1 MTTFWEFLFGPNFS
15 SSQHSLFSQFIV
27 LLPNNK
33 NALPTFGKREF
44 MSMKRYILI
53 IMSALFIFMSSDI
66 YAQRRNPAKNA
77 DLAFGRKQ
85 YTEAA
90 DRYKKAYRKVRR
102 NKDERNRISF
112 QMGECYRLIGLTKR
126 AEPYYKRLLK
136 TEYPNT
142 HPEVY
147 LYLAETYKMNE
158 KYKDAIEMY
167 ETYAQKVPDDP
178 RGQLGVETT
187 QQIQEW
193 MENPSK
199 YQLTEMKKVN
209 SSKDSDF
216 GACWLNNNYNEIIF
230 TSTRDAA
237 TGKEKDGI
245 TGQEFADFFISKQDR
260 KGDWSTPVLADENEN
275 INTEASE
282 GTPFMN
288 SKYTKLYFTRCQN
301 GAHRKNGCQIMV
313 AGRSGGSFSEAR
325 PVEIAGVDTLD
336 IVGHPTLS
344 SDELIMYFAAERKG
358 GFGGNDIWVAMRD
371 NVSEP
376 FKHPF
381 NLGERINTAGNEVFP
396 FLRYDT
402 TLYFASDGHGGM
414 GGLDIFVTSM
424 DTAGEWGEPRNLKYP
439 INSIGDDFAIV
450 FHPNDERGFISSNR
464 GNSRGLDNIYYF
476 EEPPILFTF
485 SGTVKDAKTK
495 QYVSN
500 ASVRMVGSDGSN
512 NMTRTNEKGYFNFSN
527 SQLNKNTT
535 YDITID
541 KDNYFTL
548 TAQETT
554 IGLEFSKDIEKDYDI
569 EPIPQEP
576 IMLPD
581 ILYDLGKWDLKPQ
594 FEDSLQGLIETL
606 QVNPTI
612 TIELASHTDSR
623 DTDEH
628 NDILSQKRAQSVV
641 DYLII
646 RGIDPLR
653 LTAKGYGERVPRTIQ
668 KDMTVR
674 GYTFKAG
681 TRLTEDFINKL
692 PNNDV
697 KEAAHQ
703 MNRRTEFRI
712 LSKDFVPRDHI
723 NEGST
728 VNIAINP
735 QEDQT
740 VTFTTNKAGY
750 FNFVANVDGYKE
762 TFTYS
767 QNADFCISES
777 HALELLK
784 DGRITA
790 ENFKG
795 DVDKILTTGGIQN
808 GALVV
813 IREVRIAGRSLY
825 DVECK
830 VVSKMV
836 EHWVIGQK
844 NMKQLGN
851 FEFDTKEKKLK
862 FK

>member
-1 MTTFWEFLFGPNFS
+1 
-15 SSQHSLFSQFIV
+15 
-27 LLPNNK
+27 
-33 NALPTFGKREF
+33 
-44 MSMKRYILI
+44 MKRYLLI
-53 IMSALFIFMSSDI
+53 MMSALFIFMGSDL

-112 QMGECYRLIGLTKR
+112 QMAECYRLIGLTKR

-147 LYLAETYKMNE
+147 LYLAETYKMNQKFKE
-158 KYKDAIEMY
+158 AIEMY
-167 ETYAQKVPDDP
+167 EAYSEKMPEDP
-178 RGQLGVETT
+178 RGPLGVETT
-187 QQIQEW
+187 QMIEEW

-209 SSKDSDF
+209 STKDCDYS
-216 GACWLNNNYNEIIF
+216 ACWTNNNYNEIIF
-230 TSTRDAA
+230 TSNRDAA

-260 KGDWSTPVLADENEN
+260 KGDWSTPVLADEGEN

-313 AGRSGGSFSEAR
+313 AGKSGGAFSEAR

-358 GFGGNDIWVAMRD
+358 GFGGNDIYVAMRD
-371 NVSEP
+371 NATEA

-402 TLYFASDGHGGM
+402 VLYFASDGHGGM

-439 INSIGDDFAIV
+439 INSTGDDFAIM
-450 FHPNDERGFISSNR
+450 FHPTEERGFMSSNR

-476 EEPPILFTF
+476 EEPPVLFTF

-500 ASVRMVGSDGSN
+500 ASVRLVGSDGSN
-512 NMTRTNEKGYFNFSN
+512 NMTRTSDKGYFSFSS
-527 SQLNKNTT
+527 SQMNKNTT

-541 KDNYFTL
+541 KENYFTL

-668 KDMTVR
+668 KDMTVK

-681 TRLTEDFINKL
+681 TRLTEDFINSL
-692 PNNDV
+692 PNTEV

-712 LSKDFVPRDHI
+712 LSKDYVPRTQI
-723 NEGST
+723 KEGGT

-735 QEDQT
+735 QEDQSEMFT
-740 VTFTTNKAGY
+740 VDKKGY
-750 FNFVANVDGYKE
+750 FNFVANVDGYNE
-762 TFTYS
+762 PFVFS
-767 QNADFCISES
+767 QNADFCVSENR
-777 HALELLK
+777 ALELLK

-790 ENFKG
+790 DDFKG
-795 DVDKILTTGGIQN
+795 DVDKILTTGGIKD
-808 GALVV
+808 GSIVV
-813 IREVRIAGRSLY
+813 IKEVRIAGRSLY
-825 DVECK
+825 NVDCK
-830 VVSKMV
+830 VVSKMI
-836 EHWVIGQK
+836 EQWVIGQK

-851 FEFDTKEKKLK
+851 FEFDTKDKKLK

>member
-1 MTTFWEFLFGPNFS
+1 
-15 SSQHSLFSQFIV
+15 
-27 LLPNNK
+27 
-33 NALPTFGKREF
+33 
-44 MSMKRYILI
+44 MKRYILI
-53 IMSALFIFMSSDI
+53 ILSLLFVFMSGDL
-66 YAQRRNPAKNA
+66 YAQRRNYAKNA

-85 YTEAA
+85 YIEAA
-90 DRYKKAYRKVRR
+90 DRYKKAYRKTRR
-102 NKDERNRISF
+102 NKEERNRISF
-112 QMGECYRLIGLTKR
+112 QMAECYRLIGLTKR

-147 LYLAETYKMNE
+147 LYMAETYKMNE
-158 KYKDAIEMY
+158 KFKDAIEMY
-167 ETYAQKVPDDP
+167 EAYAQRVPGDP

-199 YQLTEMKKVN
+199 YQLTALKKVN
-209 SSKDSDF
+209 STKDSDF

-245 TGQEFADFFISKQDR
+245 TGQEFADFFVSKQDR
-260 KGDWSTPVLADENEN
+260 KGDWSTPTLADEGEN

-313 AGRSGGSFSEAR
+313 AGKSGGAFSEAR

-371 NVSEP
+371 NTTEP

-381 NLGERINTAGNEVFP
+381 NLGERINTPGNEVFP

-414 GGLDIFVTSM
+414 GGLDIFVSSM
-424 DTAGEWGEPRNLKYP
+424 DTSGQWGEPRNLKYP
-439 INSIGDDFAIV
+439 INSTGDDFAII
-450 FHPNDERGFISSNR
+450 FHPTDERGFVSSNR

-495 QYVSN
+495 QYASN
-500 ASVRMVGSDGSN
+500 AAVRLIGSDGSN
-512 NMTRTNEKGYFNFSN
+512 IMTRTNEKGYFNFSD
-527 SQLNKNTT
+527 SQINKNTT

-548 TAQETT
+548 TAQQTT
-554 IGLEFSKDIEKDYDI
+554 IGLEFSKDIVQDFDI

-612 TIELASHTDSR
+612 TIELASHTDAR
-623 DTDEH
+623 DTDER

-692 PNNDV
+692 PSTEI

-712 LSKDFVPRDHI
+712 LSKDFVPREHI
-723 NEGST
+723 SEGGT

-735 QEDQT
+735 EEDQT
-740 VTFTTNKAGY
+740 EMFTVDKKGY
-750 FNFVANVDGYKE
+750 FNFVAIVDGYKE
-762 TFTYS
+762 PFTYS
-767 QNADFCISES
+767 QNADFCVSES
-777 HALELLK
+777 RALQLLK
-784 DGRITA
+784 DGRLTA
-790 ENFKG
+790 SDFKG
-795 DVDKILTTGGIQN
+795 DVDKILTTGGIEN
-808 GALVV
+808 GAICV
-813 IREVRIAGRSLY
+813 IKEVRIAGRSLY
-825 DVECK
+825 NVECK
-830 VVSKMV
+830 VVSKMI
-836 EHWVIGQK
+836 EQWVIGQK

>member
-1 MTTFWEFLFGPNFS
+1 
-15 SSQHSLFSQFIV
+15 
-27 LLPNNK
+27 
-33 NALPTFGKREF
+33 
-44 MSMKRYILI
+44 MKRYLLI
-53 IMSALFIFMSSDI
+53 IMSVLFIFMSSDL

-126 AEPYYKRLLK
+126 AEPFYKRLLK

-147 LYLAETYKMNE
+147 LYLADTYKMNE
-158 KYKDAIEMY
+158 KFKDAIEMY
-167 ETYAQKVPDDP
+167 EIYAEKVPEDP
-178 RGQLGVETT
+178 RGPLGAETT
-187 QQIQEW
+187 RMIEEW

-199 YQLTEMKKVN
+199 YQLTELKKVN
-209 SSKDSDF
+209 SSRDNDYC
-216 GACWLNNNYNEIIF
+216 ATWLNNNYNEIIF
-230 TSTRDAA
+230 TSNRDAA

-245 TGQEFADFFISKQDR
+245 TGQEFADFFTSKQDR
-260 KGDWSTPVLADENEN
+260 KGDWSTPVLADESEN

-288 SKYTKLYFTRCQN
+288 SKYSKLYFTRCQN

-313 AGRSGGSFSEAR
+313 AGKSGGAFSEAH
-325 PVEIAGVDTLD
+325 PVEIAGIDTLD

-358 GFGGNDIWVAMRD
+358 GFGGNDIWIAMRD
-371 NVSEP
+371 NVSES

-381 NLGERINTAGNEVFP
+381 NLGEKINTAGNEVFP

-402 TLYFASDGHGGM
+402 VLYFASDGHGGM

-439 INSIGDDFAIV
+439 INSTGDDFAIM
-450 FHPNDERGFISSNR
+450 FHPTEERGFISSSR
-464 GNSRGLDNIYYF
+464 GNGRGLDNIYYF

-500 ASVRMVGSDGSN
+500 ASVRMVGSDGSS
-512 NMTRTNEKGYFNFSN
+512 NMTRTNEKGYFNFSE
-527 SQLNKNTT
+527 SQMNMNTT

-554 IGLEFSKDIEKDYDI
+554 IGLEFSKDIEKEYDI

-612 TIELASHTDSR
+612 TIELASHTDLR

-646 RGIDPLR
+646 RGIDPMR
-653 LTAKGYGERVPRTIQ
+653 LTAKGYGERVPRTLQNDI
-668 KDMTVR
+668 TVK

-681 TRLTEDFINKL
+681 TRLTEDFINSL
-692 PNNDV
+692 PNNEI

-712 LSKDFVPRDHI
+712 LSKDYVPREHI
-723 NEGST
+723 NEGGT

-735 QEDQT
+735 QEDQSEMFN
-740 VTFTTNKAGY
+740 VTQKGY
-750 FNFVANVDGYKE
+750 FTFFATVDGYKE
-762 TFTYS
+762 PFTYS
-767 QNADFCISES
+767 QNADFCVSES
-777 HALELLK
+777 RALELLK
-784 DGRITA
+784 DGRLSA
-790 ENFKG
+790 DDFKG
-795 DVDKILTTGGIQN
+795 DVDKILTTGGIEN
-808 GALVV
+808 GAICV
-813 IREVRIAGRSLY
+813 IKEVRIAGRSLFN
-825 DVECK
+825 VECK
-830 VVSKMV
+830 VVSKML
-836 EHWVIGQK
+836 EQWVIGQK

>member
-1 MTTFWEFLFGPNFS
+1 
-15 SSQHSLFSQFIV
+15 
-27 LLPNNK
+27 
-33 NALPTFGKREF
+33 
-44 MSMKRYILI
+44 MKRYILI
-53 IMSALFIFMSSDI
+53 IMSALFIFMNGDL

-90 DRYKKAYRKVRR
+90 DRYKKAYRRVRR
-102 NKDERNRISF
+102 KKKDERNRISF
-112 QMGECYRLIGLTKR
+112 QLGECYRLIGLTKR

-136 TEYPNT
+136 TDYPNT

-147 LYLAETYKMNE
+147 LDLAETYKMNE

-167 ETYAQKVPDDP
+167 EIYAQKVPEDP
-178 RGQLGVETT
+178 RGPLGVETT
-187 QQIQEW
+187 SLISEW
-193 MENPSK
+193 IENPSR
-199 YQLTEMKKVN
+199 YEVTMLKKVN
-209 SSKDSDF
+209 STKDSDF
-216 GACWLNNNYNEIIF
+216 GACWTNSNFNEIIF
-230 TSTRDAA
+230 TSNREAA
-237 TGKEKDGI
+237 TGKDKDGI
-245 TGQEFADFFISKQDR
+245 TGQEFADFFVSKQDR
-260 KGDWSTPVLADENEN
+260 KGEWSTPVLADEAEN

-313 AGRSGGSFSEAR
+313 AGKSGGSYSEAH

-336 IVGHPTLS
+336 IVGHPTLT
-344 SDELIMYFAAERKG
+344 SDELIMYFAAELRG
-358 GFGGNDIWVAMRD
+358 GFGEKDIWVAMRD
-371 NVSEP
+371 NANEP
-376 FKHPF
+376 FRRPF

-396 FLRYDT
+396 FLRNDT
-402 TLYFASDGHGGM
+402 TLYFSSDGHGGM
-414 GGLDIFVTSM
+414 GGLDVFVSTM
-424 DTAGEWGEPRNLKYP
+424 DTAGNWGEPRNLKYP
-439 INSIGDDFAIV
+439 INSIGDDFSIV
-450 FHPNDERGFISSNR
+450 FHPSQECGFLSSSR
-464 GNSRGLDNIYYF
+464 GNTRGVDNIYYF
-476 EEPPILFTF
+476 EEPTIHFTF

-495 QYVSN
+495 QLVSN
-500 ASVRMVGSDGSN
+500 ANVRMVGSDGSSLS
-512 NMTRTNEKGYFNFSN
+512 TRTNDKGFFNFSE
-527 SQLNKNTT
+527 SQMNKNTT

-548 TAQETT
+548 SAQETT
-554 IGLEFSKDIEKDYDI
+554 IGLEFSKDFEKEYDI

-606 QVNPTI
+606 QINPTI
-612 TIELASHTDSR
+612 TIELASHTDAR
-623 DTDEH
+623 DTDER

-668 KDMTVR
+668 NDITVK

-681 TRLTEDFINKL
+681 TRLTEDFINSL
-692 PNNDV
+692 PSTEI

-712 LSKDFVPRDHI
+712 LSKDYVPRTNI
-723 NEGST
+723 NENQT

-740 VTFTTNKAGY
+740 ETFTVTKKGY
-750 FNFVANVDGYKE
+750 FTFSANVDGYKE
-762 TFTYS
+762 DFTYS

-777 HALELLK
+777 RALALLK
-784 DGRITA
+784 EGRLTA
-790 ENFKG
+790 DDFQG

-808 GALVV
+808 GAIVV
-813 IREVRIAGRSLY
+813 IKEVRIAGRSLY
-825 DVECK
+825 NAECK

-836 EHWVIGQK
+836 EQWVIGQK
-844 NMKQLGN
+844 NLKQMGN
-851 FEFDTKEKKLK
+851 FEFDTKDKKLK

>member
-1 MTTFWEFLFGPNFS
+1 
-15 SSQHSLFSQFIV
+15 
-27 LLPNNK
+27 
-33 NALPTFGKREF
+33 
-44 MSMKRYILI
+44 MKRYILI
-53 IMSALFIFMSSDI
+53 ILSALFIFMNGDL
-66 YAQRRNPAKNA
+66 YAQRRNPARNA

-90 DRYKKAYRKVRR
+90 DRYRKAYRKLRR
-102 NKDERNRISF
+102 NKEERNRVTF
-112 QMGECYRLIGLTKR
+112 QLGECYRLIGLTKR

-142 HPEVY
+142 HPELY

-158 KYKDAIEMY
+158 KFREAAEMY
-167 ETYAQKVPDDP
+167 EIYIQRVPDDP
-178 RGQLGVETT
+178 RGPSGLETVQL
-187 QQIQEW
+187 IQEW

-199 YQLTEMKKVN
+199 YQLTLLKKVN
-209 SSKDSDF
+209 STKDSDF
-216 GACWLNNNYNEIIF
+216 AACWISNNYNEIIF

-237 TGKEKDGI
+237 TGKERDGI
-245 TGQEFADFFISKQDR
+245 TGQEFADFFISRQDR
-260 KGDWSTPVLADENEN
+260 LGDWSTPVLADENEN
-275 INTEASE
+275 INTNASE

-288 SKYTKLYFTRCQN
+288 ARYTKLYFTRCQN

-313 AGRSGGSFSEAR
+313 ASKSGGAFSEAR
-325 PVEIAGVDTLD
+325 PVEISGVDTLD

-344 SDELIMYFAAERKG
+344 SDELILYFAAERKG

-371 NVSEP
+371 NANEP

-381 NLGERINTAGNEVFP
+381 NLGERINTPGNEVFP

-402 TLYFASDGHGGM
+402 VLYFASDGHGGM
-414 GGLDIFVTSM
+414 GGLDIFVSSM

-439 INSIGDDFAIV
+439 INSTGDDFAIM
-450 FHPNDERGFISSNR
+450 FHPTEERGFISSNR
-464 GNSRGLDNIYYF
+464 GNSRGIDNIYYF
-476 EEPPILFTF
+476 EEPPVLFTF
-485 SGTVKDAKTK
+485 SGTVKDAKTR

-500 ASVRMVGSDGSN
+500 AMVRLVGSDGSN
-512 NMTRTNEKGYFNFSN
+512 LSTRTNERGYFNFSN
-527 SQLNKNTT
+527 SQINKNTT

-541 KDNYFTL
+541 KENYFTL
-548 TAQETT
+548 SVQETT
-554 IGLEFSKDIEKDYDI
+554 IGLEFSKDIEKDYEI

-668 KDMTVR
+668 KDIVIR

-681 TRLTEDFINKL
+681 TRLTEEFINSL
-692 PNNDV
+692 PNNELR
-697 KEAAHQ
+697 EAAHQ

-712 LSKDFVPRDHI
+712 LSKDFVPREVI
-723 NEGST
+723 GEGGV

-740 VTFTTNKAGY
+740 ESFTVNSKGY
-750 FNFVANVDGYKE
+750 FTFFANVDGYNE
-762 TFTYS
+762 PFTYS
-767 QNADFCISES
+767 ENADFCVSES
-777 HALELLK
+777 RALQLLK
-784 DGRITA
+784 DGRISA
-790 ENFKG
+790 DDFRGNVEE
-795 DVDKILTTGGIQN
+795 ILSTDGIKD
-808 GALVV
+808 GAIFV

-825 DVECK
+825 NVECK
-830 VVSKMV
+830 VVSRMI
-836 EHWVIGQK
+836 EQWVIGQK

-851 FEFDTKEKKLK
+851 YEFDTNEKKLK

>member
-1 MTTFWEFLFGPNFS
+1 
-15 SSQHSLFSQFIV
+15 
-27 LLPNNK
+27 
-33 NALPTFGKREF
+33 

-53 IMSALFIFMSSDI
+53 ILSALFIFMSSDI

-112 QMGECYRLIGLTKR
+112 QMAECYRLIGLTKR

-147 LYLAETYKMNE
+147 LYLGETYKMNE

-167 ETYAQKVPDDP
+167 ETYAQKVPNDP
-178 RGQLGVETT
+178 RGPLGVETT
-187 QQIQEW
+187 QQIEEW
-193 MENPSK
+193 KENPSK
-199 YQLTEMKKVN
+199 YQLTELKKVN
-209 SSKDSDF
+209 STRDSDF
-216 GACWLNNNYNEIIF
+216 GATWLSSNYNEIIF

-245 TGQEFADFFISKQDR
+245 TGQEFADFFTSKQDR
-260 KGDWSTPVLADENEN
+260 KGDWSTPVLADESES

-313 AGRSGGSFSEAR
+313 AGKSGGAFSEAR

-344 SDELIMYFAAERKG
+344 SDELIIYFAAERKG
-358 GFGGNDIWVAMRD
+358 GFGGNDIWVAMRE
-371 NVSEP
+371 NTTES

-381 NLGERINTAGNEVFP
+381 NLGERINTPGNEVFP

-402 TLYFASDGHGGM
+402 VLYFASDGHGGM

-439 INSIGDDFAIV
+439 INSTGDDFAIV
-450 FHPNDERGFISSNR
+450 FHPTEERGFISSSR

-495 QYVSN
+495 QLVSN
-500 ASVRMVGSDGSN
+500 AAVRMVGSDGSSV
-512 NMTRTNEKGYFNFSN
+512 MTRTNEKGYFNFSE
-527 SQLNKNTT
+527 SQINKNTN

-554 IGLEFSKDIEKDYDI
+554 IGLEFSKDIVKDYDI

-606 QVNPTI
+606 QTNPTI

-692 PNNDV
+692 PSTEV

-712 LSKDFVPRDHI
+712 LSKDYVPREHI
-723 NEGST
+723 SEGGT

-740 VTFTTNKAGY
+740 EMFTVDRKGY

-762 TFTYS
+762 PFTYS
-767 QNADFCISES
+767 QNADFCVSES
-777 HALELLK
+777 RALQLLK
-784 DGRITA
+784 DGRISA
-790 ENFKG
+790 DDFQG
-795 DVDKILTTGGIQN
+795 DLEKIFTTGGIAN
-808 GALVV
+808 GSIFVV
-813 IREVRIAGRSLY
+813 KEVRIAGRSLY
-825 DVECK
+825 NVECK

-836 EHWVIGQK
+836 EQWVIGQK

>member
-1 MTTFWEFLFGPNFS
+1 
-15 SSQHSLFSQFIV
+15 
-27 LLPNNK
+27 
-33 NALPTFGKREF
+33 
-44 MSMKRYILI
+44 MKKYLLI
-53 IMSALFIFMSSDI
+53 IMSALFIFMSSDL

-102 NKDERNRISF
+102 KKKDERNRISF
-112 QMGECYRLIGLTKR
+112 QLGECYRLIGLTKR

-136 TEYPNT
+136 TDYPNT

-147 LYLAETYKMNE
+147 LDLAETYKMNE

-167 ETYAQKVPDDP
+167 EIYAQKVPEDP
-178 RGQLGVETT
+178 RGPLGVESTAL
-187 QQIQEW
+187 ISEW
-193 MENPSK
+193 IENPSR
-199 YQLTEMKKVN
+199 YEVTLLKKVN
-209 SSKDSDF
+209 STKDSDF
-216 GACWLNNNYNEIIF
+216 GACWTNSNFNEIIF
-230 TSTRDAA
+230 TSNREAA
-237 TGKEKDGI
+237 TGKDKDGI
-245 TGQEFADFFISKQDR
+245 TGQEFADFFTSKQDR
-260 KGDWSTPVLADENEN
+260 KGEWSTPVLADEAEN

-288 SKYTKLYFTRCQN
+288 EKFTKMYFTRCQN
-301 GAHRKNGCQIMV
+301 GAHKKNGCQIMV
-313 AGRSGGSFSEAR
+313 AGKSGGSYSEAR

-336 IVGHPTLS
+336 IVGHPTLTG
-344 SDELIMYFAAERKG
+344 DELIMYFAAELRG
-358 GFGGNDIWVAMRD
+358 GFGEKDIWVAMRD
-371 NVSEP
+371 NTNEP
-376 FKHPF
+376 FRRPF

-396 FLRYDT
+396 FLRNDT
-402 TLYFASDGHGGM
+402 TLYFSSDGHGGM
-414 GGLDIFVTSM
+414 GGLDIFVSTM
-424 DTAGEWGEPRNLKYP
+424 DTAGNWGEPRNLKYP
-439 INSIGDDFAIV
+439 INSIGDDFSIV
-450 FHPNDERGFISSNR
+450 FHPSQECGFISSSR
-464 GNSRGLDNIYYF
+464 GNSRGVDNIYYF
-476 EEPPILFTF
+476 EEPTIHFTF

-495 QYVSN
+495 QLVSN
-500 ASVRMVGSDGSN
+500 ANVRMVGSDGSSLS
-512 NMTRTNEKGYFNFSN
+512 TRTNDKGYFNFSE
-527 SQLNKNTT
+527 SQMNKNTT

-548 TAQETT
+548 SAQETT
-554 IGLEFSKDIEKDYDI
+554 IGLEFSKDFEKEYDI

-606 QVNPTI
+606 QINPTI
-612 TIELASHTDSR
+612 TIELASHTDAR
-623 DTDEH
+623 DTDER

-653 LTAKGYGERVPRTIQ
+653 LTAKGYGERVPRTIMNDITL
-668 KDMTVR
+668 K

-681 TRLTEDFINKL
+681 TRLTEDFINSL
-692 PNNDV
+692 PSTEI

-712 LSKDFVPRDHI
+712 LSKDYVPRTNI
-723 NEGST
+723 NENQT

-740 VTFTTNKAGY
+740 EMFSVTKKGY
-750 FNFVANVDGYKE
+750 FTFSANVDGYKE
-762 TFTYS
+762 DFTYS
-767 QNADFCISES
+767 QNADFCVSES
-777 HALELLK
+777 RALQMLTE
-784 DGRITA
+784 GRLTA
-790 ENFKG
+790 DDFQG

-808 GALVV
+808 GAIVV
-813 IREVRIAGRSLY
+813 IKEVRIAGHSLY
-825 DVECK
+825 NVECK

-836 EHWVIGQK
+836 EQWVIGQK
-844 NMKQLGN
+844 NMKQMGN
-851 FEFDTKEKKLK
+851 FEFDTKDKKLK

>member
-1 MTTFWEFLFGPNFS
+1 
-15 SSQHSLFSQFIV
+15 
-27 LLPNNK
+27 
-33 NALPTFGKREF
+33 
-44 MSMKRYILI
+44 MKRYLLI
-53 IMSALFIFMSSDI
+53 IMSVLFIFMSSDL

-126 AEPYYKRLLK
+126 AEPFYKRLLK

-147 LYLAETYKMNE
+147 LYLADTYKMNE
-158 KYKDAIEMY
+158 KFKDAIEMY
-167 ETYAQKVPDDP
+167 EIYAEKVPEDP
-178 RGQLGVETT
+178 RGPLGAETT
-187 QQIQEW
+187 RMIEEW

-199 YQLTEMKKVN
+199 YQLTELKKVN
-209 SSKDSDF
+209 SSRDNDYC
-216 GACWLNNNYNEIIF
+216 ATWLNNNYNEIIF
-230 TSTRDAA
+230 TSNRDAA

-245 TGQEFADFFISKQDR
+245 TGQEFADFFTSKQDR
-260 KGDWSTPVLADENEN
+260 KGDWSTPVLADESEN

-288 SKYTKLYFTRCQN
+288 SKYSKLYFTRCQN

-313 AGRSGGSFSEAR
+313 AGKSGGAFSEAH

-358 GFGGNDIWVAMRD
+358 GFGGNDIWIAMRD
-371 NVSEP
+371 NVSES

-381 NLGERINTAGNEVFP
+381 NLGEKINTAGNEVFP

-402 TLYFASDGHGGM
+402 VLYFASDGHGGM

-439 INSIGDDFAIV
+439 INSTGDDFAIM
-450 FHPNDERGFISSNR
+450 FHPTEERGFISSSR
-464 GNSRGLDNIYYF
+464 GNGRGLDNIYYF

-500 ASVRMVGSDGSN
+500 ASVRMVGSDGSS
-512 NMTRTNEKGYFNFSN
+512 NMTRTNEKGYFNFSE
-527 SQLNKNTT
+527 SQMNMNTT

-554 IGLEFSKDIEKDYDI
+554 IGLEFSKDIEKEYDI

-612 TIELASHTDSR
+612 TIELASHTDLR

-646 RGIDPLR
+646 RGIDPMR
-653 LTAKGYGERVPRTIQ
+653 LTAKGYGERVPRTLQNDI
-668 KDMTVR
+668 TVK

-681 TRLTEDFINKL
+681 TRLTEDFINSL
-692 PNNDV
+692 PNNEI

-712 LSKDFVPRDHI
+712 LSKDYVPREHI
-723 NEGST
+723 NEGGT

-735 QEDQT
+735 QEDQSEMFN
-740 VTFTTNKAGY
+740 VTQKGY
-750 FNFVANVDGYKE
+750 FTFFATVDGYKE
-762 TFTYS
+762 PFTYS
-767 QNADFCISES
+767 QNADFCVSES
-777 HALELLK
+777 RALELLK
-784 DGRITA
+784 DGRLSA
-790 ENFKG
+790 DDFKG
-795 DVDKILTTGGIQN
+795 DVDKILTTGGIEN
-808 GALVV
+808 GAICV
-813 IREVRIAGRSLY
+813 IKEVRIAGRSLFN
-825 DVECK
+825 VECK
-830 VVSKMV
+830 VVSKML
-836 EHWVIGQK
+836 EQWVIGQK

-851 FEFDTKEKKLK
+851 FEFDTKDKKLK

>member
-1 MTTFWEFLFGPNFS
+1 MKKYI
-15 SSQHSLFSQFIV
+15 IV
-27 LLPNNK
+27 
-33 NALPTFGKREF
+33 
-44 MSMKRYILI
+44 IL
-53 IMSALFIFMSSDI
+53 SALFIFMSADLQ
-66 YAQRRNPAKNA
+66 AQRRNPAKNA

-102 NKDERNRISF
+102 NKEERNRISF

-136 TEYPNT
+136 TDYPNS

-147 LYLAETYKMNE
+147 LYMADTYKMNE

-167 ETYAQKVPDDP
+167 EKYAERVPDDP
-178 RGQLGVETT
+178 RGRLGAETT
-187 QQIQEW
+187 AQIAEW
-193 MENPSK
+193 IENPSR
-199 YQLTEMKKVN
+199 YQLTLLKKVN
-209 SSKDSDF
+209 STKDSDF
-216 GACWLNNNYNEIIF
+216 GATWSNSNYNEIIF
-230 TSTRDAA
+230 TSNRDAA

-245 TGQEFADFFISKQDR
+245 TGQEFADFFTSKQDR
-260 KGDWSTPVLADENEN
+260 KGEWSTPVLADEAEN
-275 INTEASE
+275 VNTEASE

-288 SKYTKLYFTRCQN
+288 AKYTKMYFTRCQN

-313 AGRSGGSFSEAR
+313 AGKSGGAFSEAR

-344 SDELIMYFAAERKG
+344 SDELIMYFAAERKD

-371 NVSEP
+371 NANEA
-376 FKHPF
+376 FKRPF
-381 NLGERINTAGNEVFP
+381 NLGEKINTAGNEVFP
-396 FLRYDT
+396 FLRNDT
-402 TLYFASDGHGGM
+402 TLYFSSDGHGGM
-414 GGLDIFVTSM
+414 GGLDVFVSTI
-424 DTAGEWGEPRNLKYP
+424 DTAGNWGEPRNLKYP

-450 FHPNDERGFISSNR
+450 FHPTQESGFVSSNR
-464 GNSRGLDNIYYF
+464 GNNRAIDNIYYF
-476 EEPPILFTF
+476 EEPTIHFTF

-495 QYVSN
+495 QLVSN
-500 ASVRMVGSDGSN
+500 ANVRMVGSDGSN
-512 NMTRTNEKGYFNFSN
+512 LSTRTNDKGYFNFSE
-527 SQLNKNTT
+527 SQMNKNTT

-548 TAQETT
+548 SAQETT
-554 IGLEFSKDIEKDYDI
+554 IGLEFSKDFEKEFDI

-606 QVNPTI
+606 QINPTI
-612 TIELASHTDSR
+612 TIELASHTDAR
-623 DTDEH
+623 DTDER

-653 LTAKGYGERVPRTIQ
+653 LTAKGYGERVPRTIVN
-668 KDMTVR
+668 DITVK
-674 GYTFKAG
+674 GYTFKSG

-692 PNNDV
+692 PSNDV

-712 LSKDFVPRDHI
+712 LSKDYVPRDVI
-723 NEGST
+723 NENQT

-735 QEDQT
+735 QEDQSEHFT
-740 VTFTTNKAGY
+740 VTQKGY
-750 FNFVANVDGYKE
+750 FTFFANVDGYNE
-762 TFTYS
+762 PFTYS
-767 QNADFCISES
+767 QNADFCVSES
-777 HALELLK
+777 RALEMLK
-784 DGRITA
+784 NGRISA
-790 ENFKG
+790 DDFKG
-795 DVDKILTTGGIQN
+795 DVEKILITGGIAN
-808 GALVV
+808 DAVFV
-813 IREVRIAGRSLY
+813 IKEVRIAGRSLY
-825 DVECK
+825 NVECK
-830 VVSKMV
+830 VVKRMV
-836 EHWVIGQK
+836 EQWVIGQK

-851 FEFDTKEKKLK
+851 FEFDTKDKKLK

>member
-1 MTTFWEFLFGPNFS
+1 
-15 SSQHSLFSQFIV
+15 
-27 LLPNNK
+27 
-33 NALPTFGKREF
+33 
-44 MSMKRYILI
+44 MKRYILI
-53 IMSALFIFMSSDI
+53 ILSALFIFMSSDI

-85 YTEAA
+85 YTEAV
-90 DRYKKAYRKVRR
+90 DRYKKAYRRVRR

-112 QMGECYRLIGLTKR
+112 QMAECYRLIGLTKR

-167 ETYAQKVPDDP
+167 ETYAQKVPEDP

-199 YQLTEMKKVN
+199 YQLTMLKKVN

-216 GACWLNNNYNEIIF
+216 GATWLNNNYNEIIF

-245 TGQEFADFFISKQDR
+245 TGQEFADFFTSKQDR
-260 KGDWSTPVLADENEN
+260 KGDWSTPTLADESEN

-301 GAHRKNGCQIMV
+301 GAHRKNGCQIMI
-313 AGRSGGSFSEAR
+313 AGKSGGAFSEAR

-344 SDELIMYFAAERKG
+344 SDELILYFAAERKG

-371 NVSEP
+371 NATEP

-402 TLYFASDGHGGM
+402 VLYFASDGHGGM
-414 GGLDIFVTSM
+414 GGLDIFVSSM
-424 DTAGEWGEPRNLKYP
+424 DTSGQWGEPRNLKYP

-450 FHPNDERGFISSNR
+450 FHPTDERGFISSNR

-495 QYVSN
+495 QYASN
-500 ASVRMVGSDGSN
+500 AAVRLIGSDGSN
-512 NMTRTNEKGYFNFSN
+512 IMTRTNEKGYFNFSD
-527 SQLNKNTT
+527 SQINKNTT

-548 TAQETT
+548 TAQQTT
-554 IGLEFSKDIEKDYDI
+554 IGLEFSKDIVQDFDI

-612 TIELASHTDSR
+612 TIELASHTDAR

-668 KDMTVR
+668 NDITMK

-692 PNNDV
+692 PNTEV

-712 LSKDFVPRDHI
+712 LRKDYVPRTII
-723 NEGST
+723 NEGGT

-735 QEDQT
+735 QEEQSEMFT
-740 VTFTTNKAGY
+740 VDKKGY
-750 FNFVANVDGYKE
+750 FNFFANVDGYNE
-762 TFTYS
+762 PFTFS

-777 HALELLK
+777 RALDLLK
-784 DGRITA
+784 NGRLTA
-790 ENFKG
+790 DDFKG
-795 DVDKILTTGGIQN
+795 DVEKILTTGGIQD
-808 GALVV
+808 GAIVV
-813 IREVRIAGRSLY
+813 IKEVRIAGRSLY
-825 DVECK
+825 NVECK
-830 VVSKMV
+830 VVNKMI
-836 EHWVIGQK
+836 EQWVIGQK
-844 NMKQLGN
+844 DMKKLGN

>member
-1 MTTFWEFLFGPNFS
+1 
-15 SSQHSLFSQFIV
+15 
-27 LLPNNK
+27 
-33 NALPTFGKREF
+33 
-44 MSMKRYILI
+44 MKRYLLI
-53 IMSALFIFMSSDI
+53 MMSALFIFMSSDL

-147 LYLAETYKMNE
+147 LYLAETYKINQKFKE
-158 KYKDAIEMY
+158 AIEMY
-167 ETYAQKVPDDP
+167 EIYAEKMPDDP
-178 RGQLGVETT
+178 RGSLGAETT
-187 QQIQEW
+187 RMIEEW

-199 YQLTEMKKVN
+199 YKLTELKKVN
-209 SSKDSDF
+209 SSKDSDY
-216 GACWLNNNYNEIIF
+216 GACWINNNYNEIIF
-230 TSTRDAA
+230 TSNRDAA

-245 TGQEFADFFISKQDR
+245 TGQEFADFFTSKQDR
-260 KGDWSTPVLADENEN
+260 KGDWSTPVLADEGEN
-275 INTEASE
+275 INTGASE
-282 GTPFMN
+282 GSPFMN

-313 AGRSGGSFSEAR
+313 AGKSGGAFSEAR

-336 IVGHPTLS
+336 IVGHPTLT

-358 GFGGNDIWVAMRD
+358 GFGGNDIWVAMRE
-371 NVSEP
+371 NATEP

-402 TLYFASDGHGGM
+402 VLYFASDGHGGM
-414 GGLDIFVTSM
+414 GGLDIFVSSM

-439 INSIGDDFAIV
+439 INSTGDDFAIM
-450 FHPNDERGFISSNR
+450 FHPTDERGFISSNR

-476 EEPPILFTF
+476 EEPPVLFTF

-495 QYVSN
+495 QFVSN
-500 ASVRMVGSDGSN
+500 AAVRLIGSDGSN
-512 NMTRTNEKGYFNFSN
+512 IMTRTNEKGYFNFSD
-527 SQLNKNTT
+527 SQINKNTT
-535 YDITID
+535 YDISID

-612 TIELASHTDSR
+612 TIELASHTDAR

-692 PNNDV
+692 PNTEV

-712 LSKDFVPRDHI
+712 LSKDYVPRETI
-723 NEGST
+723 SEGGT

-735 QEDQT
+735 QEDQSEMFT
-740 VTFTTNKAGY
+740 VDKKGY
-750 FNFVANVDGYKE
+750 FNFFANVDGYNE
-762 TFTYS
+762 PFTYS
-767 QNADFCISES
+767 QNADFCVSES
-777 HALELLK
+777 RALQLLK
-784 DGRITA
+784 DNRIA
-790 ENFKG
+790 ASDFQG

-808 GALVV
+808 GAVFV
-813 IREVRIAGRSLY
+813 IKEVRIAGRSLY
-825 DVECK
+825 NVECK
-830 VVSKMV
+830 VVSKMI
-836 EHWVIGQK
+836 EQWVIGQK
-844 NMKQLGN
+844 NLKQLGN

>member
-1 MTTFWEFLFGPNFS
+1 
-15 SSQHSLFSQFIV
+15 
-27 LLPNNK
+27 
-33 NALPTFGKREF
+33 
-44 MSMKRYILI
+44 MKRYLLI
-53 IMSALFIFMSSDI
+53 IMSALFIFMSSDL

-147 LYLAETYKMNE
+147 LYMAETYKMNE
-158 KYKDAIEMY
+158 KFKDAIEMY
-167 ETYAQKVPDDP
+167 QIYAEKVPEDP
-178 RGQLGVETT
+178 RGPLGVETT

-199 YQLTEMKKVN
+199 YQLTALKKVN

-216 GACWLNNNYNEIIF
+216 AACWINNNYNEIIF

-245 TGQEFADFFISKQDR
+245 TGQEFADFFTSKQDR
-260 KGDWSTPVLADENEN
+260 KGDWSTPILADEGEN

-301 GAHRKNGCQIMV
+301 GAHRQNGCQIMV
-313 AGRSGGSFSEAR
+313 AGKSGGSFSEAR
-325 PVEIAGVDTLD
+325 PVQIAGVDTLD

-358 GFGGNDIWVAMRD
+358 GFGGNDIYVAMRD
-371 NVSEP
+371 NATEP

-402 TLYFASDGHGGM
+402 VLYFASDGHGGM
-414 GGLDIFVTSM
+414 GGLDIFVSSM
-424 DTAGEWGEPRNLKYP
+424 DTSGQWGEPRNLKYP
-439 INSIGDDFAIV
+439 INSTGDDFAIV

-495 QYVSN
+495 QYASN
-500 ASVRMVGSDGSN
+500 AAVRLIGSDGSN
-512 NMTRTNEKGYFNFSN
+512 VMTRTNEKGYFNFSD
-527 SQLNKNTT
+527 SQINKNTT

-554 IGLEFSKDIEKDYDI
+554 IGLEFSKDIVKDFDI

-668 KDMTVR
+668 KDITVK

-692 PNNDV
+692 PNTEV

-712 LSKDFVPRDHI
+712 LSKDYVPRETI
-723 NEGST
+723 SEGGT

-735 QEDQT
+735 QEDQSEMFT
-740 VTFTTNKAGY
+740 VDKKGY
-750 FNFVANVDGYKE
+750 FNFFANVDGYNE
-762 TFTYS
+762 PFTYS
-767 QNADFCISES
+767 QNADFCVSES
-777 HALELLK
+777 RALQLLK
-784 DGRITA
+784 DNRIA
-790 ENFKG
+790 ASDFKG

-808 GALVV
+808 GAIFV
-813 IREVRIAGRSLY
+813 IKEVRIAGRSLY
-825 DVECK
+825 NVECK

-836 EHWVIGQK
+836 EQWVIGQK

>member
-1 MTTFWEFLFGPNFS
+1 
-15 SSQHSLFSQFIV
+15 
-27 LLPNNK
+27 
-33 NALPTFGKREF
+33 
-44 MSMKRYILI
+44 MKRYILI

-147 LYLAETYKMNE
+147 LYMAETYKMNE

-167 ETYAQKVPDDP
+167 ETYAQRVPGDP

-199 YQLTEMKKVN
+199 YQLTALKKVN
-209 SSKDSDF
+209 STKDSDF

-260 KGDWSTPVLADENEN
+260 KGDWSTPTLADEGEN

-288 SKYTKLYFTRCQN
+288 AKYTKLYFTRCQN

-313 AGRSGGSFSEAR
+313 AGKSGGAFSEAR

-371 NVSEP
+371 NTSEP

-381 NLGERINTAGNEVFP
+381 NLGERINTPGNEVFP

-414 GGLDIFVTSM
+414 GGLDIFVSSM
-424 DTAGEWGEPRNLKYP
+424 DTSGQWGEPRNLKYP
-439 INSIGDDFAIV
+439 INSVGDDFAII
-450 FHPNDERGFISSNR
+450 FHPTDERGFVSSNR
-464 GNSRGLDNIYYF
+464 GNSRGLDNNYYL
-476 EEPPILFTF
+476 EEPPVLFTF

-495 QYVSN
+495 QYASN
-500 ASVRMVGSDGSN
+500 AAVRLIGSDGSN
-512 NMTRTNEKGYFNFSN
+512 IMTRTNEKGYFNFSD
-527 SQLNKNTT
+527 SQINKNTT

-548 TAQETT
+548 TAQQTT
-554 IGLEFSKDIEKDYDI
+554 IGLEFSKDIVQDFDI

-612 TIELASHTDSR
+612 TIELASHTDAR
-623 DTDEH
+623 DTDER

-692 PNNDV
+692 PSTEI

-712 LSKDFVPRDHI
+712 LSKDFVPREHI
-723 NEGST
+723 SEGGT

-735 QEDQT
+735 EEDQT
-740 VTFTTNKAGY
+740 EMFTGDKKGY
-750 FNFVANVDGYKE
+750 FNFVAIVDGYKE
-762 TFTYS
+762 PFTYS
-767 QNADFCISES
+767 QNADFCVSES
-777 HALELLK
+777 RALQLLK
-784 DGRITA
+784 DGRLTA
-790 ENFKG
+790 NDFKG
-795 DVDKILTTGGIQN
+795 DVDKILTTGGIEN
-808 GALVV
+808 GAICV
-813 IREVRIAGRSLY
+813 IKEVRIAGRSLY
-825 DVECK
+825 NVECK
-830 VVSKMV
+830 VVSKMI
-836 EHWVIGQK
+836 EQWVIGQK

>member
-1 MTTFWEFLFGPNFS
+1 
-15 SSQHSLFSQFIV
+15 
-27 LLPNNK
+27 
-33 NALPTFGKREF
+33 
-44 MSMKRYILI
+44 MKRYILI
-53 IMSALFIFMSSDI
+53 ILSLLFVFMSGDM
-66 YAQRRNPAKNA
+66 YAQRRNYAKNA

-85 YTEAA
+85 YIEAA

-102 NKDERNRISF
+102 NKEERNRISF
-112 QMGECYRLIGLTKR
+112 QMAECYRLIGLTKR

-147 LYLAETYKMNE
+147 LYMAETYKMNQKFKE
-158 KYKDAIEMY
+158 ATAMY

-178 RGQLGVETT
+178 RGMLGVETT

-199 YQLTEMKKVN
+199 YELTALKKIN
-209 SSKDSDF
+209 STKDSDYC
-216 GACWLNNNYNEIIF
+216 ATWLNNNYNEIIF
-230 TSTRDAA
+230 TSSRDAA
-237 TGKEKDGI
+237 TGKQKDGI
-245 TGQEFADFFISKQDR
+245 TGQEFADFFTSKQDR
-260 KGDWSTPVLADENEN
+260 KGDWSTPVLADESEA

-288 SKYTKLYFTRCQN
+288 ERYTKLYFTRCQN

-313 AGRSGGSFSEAR
+313 AGKSGGAFSEAR

-336 IVGHPTLS
+336 IVGHPSLS

-358 GFGGNDIWVAMRD
+358 GFGGNDIYVAMRD
-371 NVSEP
+371 NANEP

-402 TLYFASDGHGGM
+402 VLYFASDGHGGM
-414 GGLDIFVTSM
+414 GGLDIFVSSM
-424 DTAGEWGEPRNLKYP
+424 DTSGQWGEPRNLKYP
-439 INSIGDDFAIV
+439 INSTGDDFGIV
-450 FHPNDERGFISSNR
+450 FHPTDERGFISSNR

-476 EEPPILFTF
+476 EEPPVLFTF

-495 QYVSN
+495 QLVSN
-500 ASVRMVGSDGSN
+500 AVVRLVGSDGSN
-512 NMTRTNEKGYFNFSN
+512 LSTRTNDKGYFNFSD
-527 SQLNKNTT
+527 SQISKNTT

-548 TAQETT
+548 TAQQTT
-554 IGLEFSKDIEKDYDI
+554 MGLEFSKDIEQDFDI

-612 TIELASHTDSR
+612 TIELASHTDAR

-712 LSKDFVPRDHI
+712 LSKDYVPRETI
-723 NEGST
+723 GEGGT

-740 VTFTTNKAGY
+740 ESFTVNNKGY
-750 FNFVANVDGYKE
+750 FTFFANVDGYNE
-762 TFTYS
+762 PFTYS

-777 HALELLK
+777 RALQLLK
-784 DGRITA
+784 DNRISA
-790 ENFKG
+790 SDFKG
-795 DVDKILTTGGIQN
+795 DTEKILTTGGIQN
-808 GALVV
+808 GAIVV

-825 DVECK
+825 NVECK
-830 VVSKMV
+830 VVSKMI
-836 EHWVIGQK
+836 EQWVIGQK
-844 NMKQLGN
+844 DMKQLGN

>member
-1 MTTFWEFLFGPNFS
+1 M
-15 SSQHSLFSQFIV
+15 
-27 LLPNNK
+27 LPNAVKFHGIIVPLPDNK
-33 NALPTFGKREF
+33 NANFAFVKREIVP
-44 MSMKRYILI
+44 MKKYIIVIL
-53 IMSALFIFMSSDI
+53 SALFIFMSADLQ
-66 YAQRRNPAKNA
+66 AQRRNPAKNA

-102 NKDERNRISF
+102 NKEERNRISF

-136 TEYPNT
+136 TDYPNS

-147 LYLAETYKMNE
+147 LYMADTYKMNE

-167 ETYAQKVPDDP
+167 EKYAERVPDDP
-178 RGQLGVETT
+178 RGRLGAETT
-187 QQIQEW
+187 AQIAEW
-193 MENPSK
+193 IENPSR
-199 YQLTEMKKVN
+199 YQLTLLKKVN
-209 SSKDSDF
+209 STKDSDF
-216 GACWLNNNYNEIIF
+216 GATWSNSNYNEIIF
-230 TSTRDAA
+230 TSNRDAA

-245 TGQEFADFFISKQDR
+245 TGQEFADFFTSKQDR
-260 KGDWSTPVLADENEN
+260 KGEWSTPVLADEAEN
-275 INTEASE
+275 VNTEASE

-288 SKYTKLYFTRCQN
+288 AKYTKMYFTRCQN

-313 AGRSGGSFSEAR
+313 AGKSGGAFSEAR

-344 SDELIMYFAAERKG
+344 SDELIMYFAAERKD

-371 NVSEP
+371 NANEA
-376 FKHPF
+376 FKRPF
-381 NLGERINTAGNEVFP
+381 NLGEKINTAGNEVFP
-396 FLRYDT
+396 FLRNDT
-402 TLYFASDGHGGM
+402 TLYFSSDGHGGM
-414 GGLDIFVTSM
+414 GGLDVFVSTI
-424 DTAGEWGEPRNLKYP
+424 DTAGNWGEPRNLKYP

-450 FHPNDERGFISSNR
+450 FHPTQESGFVSSNR
-464 GNSRGLDNIYYF
+464 GNNRAIDNIYYF
-476 EEPPILFTF
+476 EEPTIHFTF

-495 QYVSN
+495 QLVSN
-500 ASVRMVGSDGSN
+500 ANVRMVGSDGSN
-512 NMTRTNEKGYFNFSN
+512 LSTRTNDKGYFNFSE
-527 SQLNKNTT
+527 SQMNKNTT

-548 TAQETT
+548 SAQETT
-554 IGLEFSKDIEKDYDI
+554 IGLEFSKDFEKEFDI

-606 QVNPTI
+606 QINPTI
-612 TIELASHTDSR
+612 TIELASHTDAR
-623 DTDEH
+623 DTDER

-653 LTAKGYGERVPRTIQ
+653 LTAKGYGERVPRTIVN
-668 KDMTVR
+668 DITVK
-674 GYTFKAG
+674 GYTFKSG

-692 PNNDV
+692 PSNDV

-712 LSKDFVPRDHI
+712 LSKDYVPRDVI
-723 NEGST
+723 NENQT

-735 QEDQT
+735 QEDQSEHFT
-740 VTFTTNKAGY
+740 VTQKGY
-750 FNFVANVDGYKE
+750 FTFFANVDGYNE
-762 TFTYS
+762 PFTYS
-767 QNADFCISES
+767 QNADFCVSES
-777 HALELLK
+777 RALEMLK
-784 DGRITA
+784 NGRISA
-790 ENFKG
+790 DDFKG
-795 DVDKILTTGGIQN
+795 DVEKILITGGIAN
-808 GALVV
+808 DAVFV
-813 IREVRIAGRSLY
+813 IKEVRIAGRSLY
-825 DVECK
+825 NVECK
-830 VVSKMV
+830 VVKRMV
-836 EHWVIGQK
+836 EQWVIGQK

-851 FEFDTKEKKLK
+851 FEFDTKDKKLK

>member
-1 MTTFWEFLFGPNFS
+1 
-15 SSQHSLFSQFIV
+15 
-27 LLPNNK
+27 
-33 NALPTFGKREF
+33 
-44 MSMKRYILI
+44 MKRYILI
-53 IMSALFIFMSSDI
+53 IMSALFIFMSADI

-142 HPEVY
+142 HPELY
-147 LYLAETYKMNE
+147 LYMAETYKMNE
-158 KYKDAIEMY
+158 KFKDAIEMY
-167 ETYAQKVPDDP
+167 EAYSQRVPGDP
-178 RGQLGVETT
+178 RGPLGVETT

-199 YQLTEMKKVN
+199 YQLTMLKKIN
-209 SSKDSDF
+209 STKDSDF
-216 GACWLNNNYNEIIF
+216 GATWLNNNYNEIIF

-245 TGQEFADFFISKQDR
+245 TGQEFADFFTSKQDR
-260 KGDWSTPVLADENEN
+260 KGDWSTPVLADEAEN
-275 INTEASE
+275 INTQASE

-313 AGRSGGSFSEAR
+313 AGKSGGSFSEAR
-325 PVEIAGVDTLD
+325 PVEITGVDTLD

-344 SDELIMYFAAERKG
+344 SDELIIYFAAERKG

-371 NVSEP
+371 NTTEP

-381 NLGERINTAGNEVFP
+381 NLGERINTPGNEVFP

-414 GGLDIFVTSM
+414 GGLDIFVSSM
-424 DTAGEWGEPRNLKYP
+424 DTSGQWGEPRNLKYP

-450 FHPNDERGFISSNR
+450 FHPTDERGFISSNR

-476 EEPPILFTF
+476 EEPPVLFTF

-495 QYVSN
+495 QYASN
-500 ASVRMVGSDGSN
+500 AAVRLIGSDGSN
-512 NMTRTNEKGYFNFSN
+512 IMTRTNEKGYFNFSD
-527 SQLNKNTT
+527 SQINKNTT

-548 TAQETT
+548 TAQQTT
-554 IGLEFSKDIEKDYDI
+554 IGLEFSKDIVQDFDI

-612 TIELASHTDSR
+612 TIELASHTDAR
-623 DTDEH
+623 DTDER

-646 RGIDPLR
+646 RGIDPHR

-697 KEAAHQ
+697 REAAHQ

-723 NEGST
+723 SEGGT

-735 QEDQT
+735 EEDQT
-740 VTFTTNKAGY
+740 EMFTVDKKGY
-750 FNFVANVDGYKE
+750 FNFVGIVDGYKE
-762 TFTYS
+762 PFTYS
-767 QNADFCISES
+767 QNADFCVSES
-777 HALELLK
+777 RALQLLK

-790 ENFKG
+790 DDFQG

-808 GALVV
+808 GAIFV
-813 IREVRIAGRSLY
+813 IKEVRIASRSLY
-825 DVECK
+825 NVECK
-830 VVSKMV
+830 VVSKMI
-836 EHWVIGQK
+836 EQWVIGQK

>member
-1 MTTFWEFLFGPNFS
+1 
-15 SSQHSLFSQFIV
+15 
-27 LLPNNK
+27 
-33 NALPTFGKREF
+33 
-44 MSMKRYILI
+44 MKRYILI
-53 IMSALFIFMSSDI
+53 IMSVLFIFMSSDI

-142 HPEVY
+142 HPELY
-147 LYLAETYKMNE
+147 LYMAETYKMNE
-158 KYKDAIEMY
+158 KFKDAIEMY
-167 ETYAQKVPDDP
+167 EAYSQRVPGDP
-178 RGQLGVETT
+178 RGPLGVETT

-199 YQLTEMKKVN
+199 YQLTMLKKIN
-209 SSKDSDF
+209 STKDSDF
-216 GACWLNNNYNEIIF
+216 GATWLNNNYNEIIF

-245 TGQEFADFFISKQDR
+245 TGQEFADFFTSKQDR
-260 KGDWSTPVLADENEN
+260 KGDWSTPVLADEAEN
-275 INTEASE
+275 INTQASE

-313 AGRSGGSFSEAR
+313 AGKSGGSFSEAR

-344 SDELIMYFAAERKG
+344 SDELIIYFAAERKG

-371 NVSEP
+371 NTTEP

-381 NLGERINTAGNEVFP
+381 NLGERINTPGNEVFP

-414 GGLDIFVTSM
+414 GGLDIFVSSM
-424 DTAGEWGEPRNLKYP
+424 DTSGQWGEPRNLKYP

-450 FHPNDERGFISSNR
+450 FHPTDERGFISSNR

-476 EEPPILFTF
+476 EEPPVLFTF

-495 QYVSN
+495 QYASN
-500 ASVRMVGSDGSN
+500 AAVRLIGSDGSN
-512 NMTRTNEKGYFNFSN
+512 IMTRTNEKGYFNFSD
-527 SQLNKNTT
+527 SQINKNTT

-548 TAQETT
+548 TAQQTT
-554 IGLEFSKDIEKDYDI
+554 IGLEFSKDIVQDFDI

-612 TIELASHTDSR
+612 TIELASHTDAR
-623 DTDEH
+623 DTDER

-646 RGIDPLR
+646 RGIDPHR

-697 KEAAHQ
+697 REAAHQ

-723 NEGST
+723 SEGGT

-735 QEDQT
+735 EEDQT
-740 VTFTTNKAGY
+740 EMFTVDKKGY
-750 FNFVANVDGYKE
+750 FNFVGIVDGYKE
-762 TFTYS
+762 PFTYS
-767 QNADFCISES
+767 QNADFCVSES
-777 HALELLK
+777 RALQLLK

-790 ENFKG
+790 DDFKG
-795 DVDKILTTGGIQN
+795 DTEKILTTGGIAN
-808 GALVV
+808 NSIVV
-813 IREVRIAGRSLY
+813 IKEVRIAGRSLY
-825 DVECK
+825 NVECK
-830 VVSKMV
+830 VVSKMI
-836 EHWVIGQK
+836 EQWVIGQK

>member
-1 MTTFWEFLFGPNFS
+1 LYDLNV
-15 SSQHSLFSQFIV
+15 V
-27 LLPNNK
+27 LLPDNK
-33 NALPTFGKREF
+33 NAIFAFAKREF

-53 IMSALFIFMSSDI
+53 IMSALFIFMSSDL

-102 NKDERNRISF
+102 NKDERNRINF

-126 AEPYYKRLLK
+126 AEPFYKRLLK

-147 LYLAETYKMNE
+147 LYLAETYKTNQKFKE
-158 KYKDAIEMY
+158 AIEMY
-167 ETYAQKVPDDP
+167 EIYAEKVPEDP
-178 RGQLGVETT
+178 RGALGAATT
-187 QQIQEW
+187 RQIEEW

-199 YQLTEMKKVN
+199 YELTELKKVN
-209 SSKDSDF
+209 SSRDSDYC
-216 GACWLNNNYNEIIF
+216 ATWLNNNYNEIIF
-230 TSTRDAA
+230 TSNRDAS

-245 TGQEFADFFISKQDR
+245 TGQEFADFFTSKQDR
-260 KGDWSTPVLADENEN
+260 KGDWSTPILADESEN
-275 INTEASE
+275 VNTAASE

-288 SKYTKLYFTRCQN
+288 ERCTKMYFTRCQN

-313 AGRSGGSFSEAR
+313 AGKSGGSFSEAH

-336 IVGHPTLS
+336 IVGHPTLTN
-344 SDELIMYFAAERKG
+344 DELVIYFAAERKG

-371 NVSEP
+371 NANEP

-381 NLGERINTAGNEVFP
+381 NLGERINTPGNEVFP

-402 TLYFASDGHGGM
+402 VLYFASDGHGGM
-414 GGLDIFVTSM
+414 GGLDIFVSSM

-439 INSIGDDFAIV
+439 INSTGDDFGIV
-450 FHPNDERGFISSNR
+450 FHPSEERGFISSNR
-464 GNSRGLDNIYYF
+464 GNNRGVDNIYYF

-495 QYVSN
+495 QFVSD
-500 ASVRMVGSDGSN
+500 AAVRLIGSDGSN
-512 NMTRTNEKGYFNFSN
+512 MMTRTNDKGYFNFSD
-527 SQLNKNTT
+527 SQINKNTT
-535 YDITID
+535 YDITVD
-541 KDNYFTL
+541 KENYFTL

-554 IGLEFSKDIEKDYDI
+554 IGLEFSKDFEKEYDI

-612 TIELASHTDSR
+612 TIELASHTDLR
-623 DTDEH
+623 DTDER

-653 LTAKGYGERVPRTIQ
+653 LTAKGYGERVPRTLQ
-668 KDMTVR
+668 NDVTVK

-681 TRLTEDFINKL
+681 TRLTEDFINSL
-692 PNNDV
+692 PNTEV

-712 LSKDFVPRDHI
+712 LSKDYVPRTNI
-723 NEGST
+723 AEGGT

-735 QEDQT
+735 QEEQSEM
-740 VTFTTNKAGY
+740 FTITKAGY
-750 FNFVANVDGYKE
+750 FTFFANVDGYNE
-762 TFTYS
+762 PFTYS
-767 QNADFCISES
+767 QNADFCVTES
-777 HALELLK
+777 RALELLK
-784 DGRITA
+784 NGRITA
-790 ENFKG
+790 DDFKG
-795 DVDKILTTGGIQN
+795 DVDKILTTGGIAN
-808 GALVV
+808 DAVFV
-813 IREVRIAGRSLY
+813 IKEVRIAGRSLY
-825 DVECK
+825 NVECK
-830 VVSKMV
+830 VVKRMV
-836 EHWVIGQK
+836 EQWVIGQK
-844 NMKQLGN
+844 NLKQMGN

>member
-1 MTTFWEFLFGPNFS
+1 
-15 SSQHSLFSQFIV
+15 
-27 LLPNNK
+27 
-33 NALPTFGKREF
+33 
-44 MSMKRYILI
+44 
-53 IMSALFIFMSSDI
+53 MSALFIFMSSDI

-142 HPEVY
+142 HPELY
-147 LYLAETYKMNE
+147 LYMAETYKMNE
-158 KYKDAIEMY
+158 KFKDAIEMY
-167 ETYAQKVPDDP
+167 EAYSQRVPGDP
-178 RGQLGVETT
+178 RGPLGVETT

-199 YQLTEMKKVN
+199 YQLTMLKKIN
-209 SSKDSDF
+209 STKDSDF
-216 GACWLNNNYNEIIF
+216 GATWLNNNYNEIIF

-245 TGQEFADFFISKQDR
+245 TGQEFADFFTSKQDR
-260 KGDWSTPVLADENEN
+260 KGDWSTPVLADEAEN
-275 INTEASE
+275 INTQASE

-313 AGRSGGSFSEAR
+313 AGKSGGSFSEAR

-344 SDELIMYFAAERKG
+344 SDELIIYFAAERKG

-371 NVSEP
+371 NTTEP

-381 NLGERINTAGNEVFP
+381 NLGERINTPGNEVFP

-414 GGLDIFVTSM
+414 GGLDIFVSSM
-424 DTAGEWGEPRNLKYP
+424 DTSGQWGEPRNLKYP

-450 FHPNDERGFISSNR
+450 FHPTDERGFISSNR

-476 EEPPILFTF
+476 EEPPVLFTF

-495 QYVSN
+495 QYASN
-500 ASVRMVGSDGSN
+500 AAVRLIGSDGSN
-512 NMTRTNEKGYFNFSN
+512 IMTRTNEKGYFNFSD
-527 SQLNKNTT
+527 SQINKNTT

-548 TAQETT
+548 TAQQTT
-554 IGLEFSKDIEKDYDI
+554 IGLEFSKDIVQDFDI

-612 TIELASHTDSR
+612 TIELASHTDAR
-623 DTDEH
+623 DTDER

-646 RGIDPLR
+646 RGIDPHR

-697 KEAAHQ
+697 REAAHQ

-723 NEGST
+723 SEGGT

-735 QEDQT
+735 EEDQT
-740 VTFTTNKAGY
+740 EMFTVDKKGY
-750 FNFVANVDGYKE
+750 FNFVGIVDGYKE
-762 TFTYS
+762 PFTYS
-767 QNADFCISES
+767 QNADFCVSES
-777 HALELLK
+777 RALQLLK

-790 ENFKG
+790 DDFKG
-795 DVDKILTTGGIQN
+795 DTEKILTTGGIAN
-808 GALVV
+808 NSIVV
-813 IREVRIAGRSLY
+813 IKEVRIAGRSLY
-825 DVECK
+825 NVECK
-830 VVSKMV
+830 VVSKMI
-836 EHWVIGQK
+836 EQWVIGQK

>member
-1 MTTFWEFLFGPNFS
+1 ML
-15 SSQHSLFSQFIV
+15 
-27 LLPNNK
+27 
-33 NALPTFGKREF
+33 
-44 MSMKRYILI
+44 
-53 IMSALFIFMSSDI
+53 SALFIFMSSDI

-102 NKDERNRISF
+102 NKEERNRISF
-112 QMGECYRLIGLTKR
+112 QMAECYRLIGLTKR

-178 RGQLGVETT
+178 RGLLGVETT
-187 QQIQEW
+187 QQIEEW
-193 MENPSK
+193 KENPSK
-199 YQLTEMKKVN
+199 YQLTELKKVN
-209 SSKDSDF
+209 STRDSDF
-216 GACWLNNNYNEIIF
+216 GATWINNNYNEIIF

-245 TGQEFADFFISKQDR
+245 TGQEFADFFTAKQDR
-260 KGDWSTPVLADENEN
+260 KGDWSTPTLADEN
-275 INTEASE
+275 
-282 GTPFMN
+282 
-288 SKYTKLYFTRCQN
+288 
-301 GAHRKNGCQIMV
+301 
-313 AGRSGGSFSEAR
+313 
-325 PVEIAGVDTLD
+325 
-336 IVGHPTLS
+336 
-344 SDELIMYFAAERKG
+344 ELIMYFAAERKG

-371 NVSEP
+371 NTTEP

-381 NLGERINTAGNEVFP
+381 NLGERINTPGNEVFP

-402 TLYFASDGHGGM
+402 VLYFASDGHGGM
-414 GGLDIFVTSM
+414 GGLDIFVSSM
-424 DTAGEWGEPRNLKYP
+424 DTSGQWGEPRNLKYP
-439 INSIGDDFAIV
+439 INSTGDDFAIV
-450 FHPNDERGFISSNR
+450 FHPTEERGFISSSR

-495 QYVSN
+495 QLVSN
-500 ASVRMVGSDGSN
+500 AAVRMIGSDGSN
-512 NMTRTNEKGYFNFSN
+512 IMTRTNDKGYFNFSD
-527 SQLNKNTT
+527 SQINKNTT

-548 TAQETT
+548 SAQETT
-554 IGLEFSKDIEKDYDI
+554 IGLEFSKDIERDFDI

-606 QVNPTI
+606 QINPTI
-612 TIELASHTDSR
+612 TLELASHTDAR

-697 KEAAHQ
+697 REAAHQ

-723 NEGST
+723 SEGGT

-735 QEDQT
+735 EEDQT
-740 VTFTTNKAGY
+740 EMFTVDRKGY
-750 FNFVANVDGYKE
+750 FNFFGIVDGYKE
-762 TFTYS
+762 PFTYS
-767 QNADFCISES
+767 QNADFCVSES
-777 HALELLK
+777 RALQMLK

-790 ENFKG
+790 DDFQG

-808 GALVV
+808 GAIFV
-813 IREVRIAGRSLY
+813 IKEVRIAGRSLY
-825 DVECK
+825 NVECK
-830 VVSKMV
+830 VVSKMI
-836 EHWVIGQK
+836 EQWVIGQK

>member
-1 MTTFWEFLFGPNFS
+1 MKKY
-15 SSQHSLFSQFIV
+15 V
-27 LLPNNK
+27 LV
-33 NALPTFGKREF
+33 
-44 MSMKRYILI
+44 
-53 IMSALFIFMSSDI
+53 IMSALFIFMSTDLQ
-66 YAQRRNPAKNA
+66 AQRRNPAKNA

-85 YTEAA
+85 YIEAA

-102 NKDERNRISF
+102 NKKEERNRISF
-112 QMGECYRLIGLTKR
+112 QMAECYRLIGLTKR

-136 TEYPNT
+136 TDYPNS

-158 KYKDAIEMY
+158 KYKDAIENY
-167 ETYAQKVPDDP
+167 EIYAQKMPDDP

-187 QQIQEW
+187 AQIADW
-193 MENPSK
+193 MENPSR
-199 YQLTEMKKVN
+199 YELTLLKKVN
-209 SSKDSDF
+209 STKDSDF
-216 GACWLNNNYNEIIF
+216 GACWTSSNFNEIIF

-245 TGQEFADFFISKQDR
+245 TGQEFADFFTSKQDR
-260 KGDWSTPVLADENEN
+260 KGDWSTPVLADESEA

-288 SKYTKLYFTRCQN
+288 SKFTKMYFTRCQN

-313 AGRSGGSFSEAR
+313 AGKSGGAFSEAR

-344 SDELIMYFAAERKG
+344 SDELILYFAAERKG
-358 GFGGNDIWVAMRD
+358 GFGGNDIWVAMRE
-371 NVSEP
+371 NATEP
-376 FKHPF
+376 FKRPF

-402 TLYFASDGHGGM
+402 VLYFASDGHGGM
-414 GGLDIFVTSM
+414 GGLDIFVSSM
-424 DTAGEWGEPRNLKYP
+424 DTAGNWGEPRNLKYP
-439 INSIGDDFAIV
+439 INSTGDDFAIV
-450 FHPNDERGFISSNR
+450 FHPTQECGFISSSR
-464 GNSRGLDNIYYF
+464 GNTRGLDNIYYF
-476 EEPPILFTF
+476 EEPTIHFTF

-495 QYVSN
+495 QFVSN
-500 ASVRMVGSDGSN
+500 AAVRMIGSDGSN
-512 NMTRTNEKGYFNFSN
+512 MMTRTNDKGYFNFSE
-527 SQLNKNTT
+527 SQMNKNTT

-548 TAQETT
+548 SAQETT
-554 IGLEFSKDIEKDYDI
+554 IGLEFSKDFEKEYDI

-606 QVNPTI
+606 QINPTI

-681 TRLTEDFINKL
+681 TRLTEDFINSL
-692 PNNDV
+692 PNTEV

-712 LSKDFVPRDHI
+712 LSKDYVPRTEI
-723 NEGST
+723 KEGGT

-735 QEDQT
+735 QEDQSEMFSVT
-740 VTFTTNKAGY
+740 PKGYFTFT
-750 FNFVANVDGYKE
+750 ANVDGYKE
-762 TFTYS
+762 PFTYS
-767 QNADFCISES
+767 QNADFCVSES
-777 HALELLK
+777 RALELLK
-784 DGRITA
+784 DGRLTA
-790 ENFKG
+790 DDFQG
-795 DVDKILTTGGIQN
+795 DVEKILTTGGIQN
-808 GALVV
+808 GAIV
-813 IREVRIAGRSLY
+813 IIKELRIAGRSLY
-825 DVECK
+825 NVECK
-830 VVSKMV
+830 VVSRMV
-836 EHWVIGQK
+836 EQWVIGQK
-844 NMKQLGN
+844 NMKQMGN
-851 FEFDTKEKKLK
+851 FEFDTKEKRLK